1 MNIDY
6 FRNFIAIVDNKNI
19 LSASQKLFIAQPSLS
34 NQIKTLEE
42 VYNTKLMERGGRN
55 VTLTESGKIFYDK
68 AKQIV
73 NIYDSIQAE
82 INMLNGDTGTL
93 RIAIPPTIY
102 RDLIVKHFS
111 NFTNKYPNIKLNIY
125 ETTSIKAEELLKNR
139 EVELAITNANL
150 TDNEKYNVKDLLK
163 EKFRAIYPIQYPLPN
178 KEKVNLRD
186 IHKYKLAI
194 PRAYVSNLK
203 EQAVNQNLEI
213 NIDAVTST
221 TRGAI
226 EIARLKNILA
236 IVPLPV
242 DEHLLNGDR
251 VKELS
256 LKNFNEFSRKIIW
269 LKENTLSKC
278 AKLFLNSI
286 DEIDNNSEN

>member
-6 FRNFIAIVDNKNI
+6 FRNFIAVVDNKNI

-55 VTLTESGKIFYDK
+55 ITLTESGKIFYDK

-102 RDLIVKHFS
+102 RDLIVNHFS

-125 ETTSIKAEELLKNR
+125 EVTSIKAEELLKNR

-150 TDNEKYNVKDLLK
+150 TDNEKYNIKELLK
-163 EKFRAIYPIQYPLPN
+163 EKFRAIYPIQYPLP
-178 KEKVNLRD
+178 KKDKVNLKD
-186 IHKYKLAI
+186 IHKYRLAI

-203 EQAVNQNLEI
+203 EQAVNQDLEI

-286 DEIDNNSEN
+286 DEIDNNDN

>member
-1 MNIDY
+1 M
-6 FRNFIAIVDNKNI
+6 
-19 LSASQKLFIAQPSLS
+19 
-34 NQIKTLEE
+34 
-42 VYNTKLMERGGRN
+42 
-55 VTLTESGKIFYDK
+55 
-68 AKQIV
+68 
-73 NIYDSIQAE
+73 
-82 INMLNGDTGTL
+82 
-93 RIAIPPTIY
+93 
-102 RDLIVKHFS
+102 
-111 NFTNKYPNIKLNIY
+111 
-125 ETTSIKAEELLKNR
+125 
-139 EVELAITNANL
+139 

-203 EQAVNQNLEI
+203 EQAVNQDLEI

-278 AKLFLNSI
+278 ARLFLNSV

>member
-1 MNIDY
+1 M
-6 FRNFIAIVDNKNI
+6 R
-19 LSASQKLFIAQPSLS
+19 
-34 NQIKTLEE
+34 
-42 VYNTKLMERGGRN
+42 
-55 VTLTESGKIFYDK
+55 
-68 AKQIV
+68 
-73 NIYDSIQAE
+73 
-82 INMLNGDTGTL
+82 
-93 RIAIPPTIY
+93 
-102 RDLIVKHFS
+102 
-111 NFTNKYPNIKLNIY
+111 
-125 ETTSIKAEELLKNR
+125 
-139 EVELAITNANL
+139 
-150 TDNEKYNVKDLLK
+150 
-163 EKFRAIYPIQYPLPN
+163 YPLP
-178 KEKVNLRD
+178 KKDKVNLKD
-186 IHKYKLAI
+186 IHKYRLAI

-203 EQAVNQNLEI
+203 EQAVNQDLEI

-242 DEHLLNGDR
+242 DEHLLNGDI

-286 DEIDNNSEN
+286 DEIDNNDN

>member
-6 FRNFIAIVDNKNI
+6 FRNFIAVVDNKNI

-34 NQIKTLEE
+34 NQIKTLEKI
-42 VYNTKLMERGGRN
+42 YNTKLMERGGRN
-55 VTLTESGKIFYDK
+55 ITLTESGKIFYDK
-68 AKQIV
+68 SKQIV
-73 NIYDSIQAE
+73 NIYDSIKSE

-102 RDLIVKHFS
+102 RDLIVNHFS
-111 NFTNKYPNIKLNIY
+111 NFTNKYPSIKLNVY
-125 ETTSIKAEELLKNR
+125 EVTSIKAEELLKNR

-150 TDNEKYNVKDLLK
+150 TDNEKYNIKELLK
-163 EKFRAIYPIQYPLPN
+163 EKFRAIYPIQYPLP
-178 KEKVNLRD
+178 KKDKVNLKD
-186 IHKYKLAI
+186 IHKYRLAI

-203 EQAVNQNLEI
+203 EQAVNQDLEI

-286 DEIDNNSEN
+286 DEIDNNDN

>member
-1 MNIDY
+1 MEKST
-6 FRNFIAIVDNKNI
+6 AIIWK
-19 LSASQKLFIAQPSLS
+19 QK
-34 NQIKTLEE
+34 
-42 VYNTKLMERGGRN
+42 
-55 VTLTESGKIFYDK
+55 
-68 AKQIV
+68 IV
-73 NIYDSIQAE
+73 NILE
-82 INMLNGDTGTL
+82 
-93 RIAIPPTIY
+93 
-102 RDLIVKHFS
+102 
-111 NFTNKYPNIKLNIY
+111 
-125 ETTSIKAEELLKNR
+125 
-139 EVELAITNANL
+139 
-150 TDNEKYNVKDLLK
+150 LLK
-163 EKFRAIYPIQYPLPN
+163 EKFKAIYPIQYPLP
-178 KEKVNLRD
+178 KKDKVNLKD
-186 IHKYKLAI
+186 IHKYRLAI

-203 EQAVNQNLEI
+203 EQAVNQDLEI

-242 DEHLLNGDR
+242 DKHLLNGDR

-286 DEIDNNSEN
+286 DEIDNNDN

>member
-6 FRNFIAIVDNKNI
+6 FRNFIAVVDNKNI

-34 NQIKTLEE
+34 NQIKTLEKI
-42 VYNTKLMERGGRN
+42 YNTKLMERGGRN
-55 VTLTESGKIFYDK
+55 ITLTESGKIFYDK
-68 AKQIV
+68 SKQIV
-73 NIYDSIQAE
+73 NIYDSIKSE

-102 RDLIVKHFS
+102 RDLIVNHFS
-111 NFTNKYPNIKLNIY
+111 NFTNKYPSIKLNVY
-125 ETTSIKAEELLKNR
+125 EVTSIKAEELLKNR

-150 TDNEKYNVKDLLK
+150 TDNEKYNIKELLK
-163 EKFRAIYPIQYPLPN
+163 EKFRAIYPIQYPLP
-178 KEKVNLRD
+178 KKDKVNLKD
-186 IHKYKLAI
+186 IHKYRLAI

-203 EQAVNQNLEI
+203 EQAVNQDLEI

-278 AKLFLNSI
+278 AKLFLNSM
-286 DEIDNNSEN
+286 DEIDNNDN

>member
-6 FRNFIAIVDNKNI
+6 FRNFIAVVDNKNI

-34 NQIKTLEE
+34 NQIKTLEKI
-42 VYNTKLMERGGRN
+42 YNTKLMERGGRN
-55 VTLTESGKIFYDK
+55 ITLTESGKIFYDK
-68 AKQIV
+68 SKQIV
-73 NIYDSIQAE
+73 NIYDSIKSE

-102 RDLIVKHFS
+102 RDLIVNHFS
-111 NFTNKYPNIKLNIY
+111 NFTNKYPSIKLNVY
-125 ETTSIKAEELLKNR
+125 EVTSIKAEELLKNR

-150 TDNEKYNVKDLLK
+150 TDNEKYNIKELLK
-163 EKFRAIYPIQYPLPN
+163 EKFRAIYPMQYPLP
-178 KEKVNLRD
+178 KKDKVNLKD
-186 IHKYKLAI
+186 IHKYRLAI

-203 EQAVNQNLEI
+203 EQAVNQDLEI

-286 DEIDNNSEN
+286 DEIDNNDN